1 MDKLLKIVTENDD
14 VITRPVGI
22 EEIEK
27 LKKELGFGL
36 SSEYEAY
43 LKNFGIIIF
52 ESWETYGLG
61 VKDDSYLNVLKIYQ
75 DLSSDEEYPNNT
87 LPLMEI
93 GDGSYYLY
101 DNDSEMILLW
111 STPNG
116 GVVRTLSETLE
127 EFFLKYVFNQG

>member
-1 MDKLLKIVTENDD
+1 MDNLLKIVTEND
-14 VITRPVGI
+14 VIIRPVGS
-22 EEIEK
+22 EEIER
-27 LKKELGFGL
+27 LKKELGFNL

-52 ESWETYGLG
+52 EAWETYGLG
-61 VKDDSYLNVLKIYQ
+61 VKDDSYLNVLNIYQ

-101 DNDSEMILLW
+101 DNANEMVLLW

-116 GVVRTLSETLE
+116 GVIRTLDENLE
-127 EFFLKYVFNQG
+127 EFFIKYVFNQD

>member
-1 MDKLLKIVTENDD
+1 MDNLLKIVTEND
-14 VITRPVGI
+14 VIIRPVGS
-22 EEIEK
+22 EEIER
-27 LKKELGFGL
+27 LKKELGFNL

-52 ESWETYGLG
+52 EAWETYGLG
-61 VKDDSYLNVLKIYQ
+61 VKDDSYLNVLNIYQ

-101 DNDSEMILLW
+101 DNANEMVLLW

-116 GVVRTLSETLE
+116 GIVRTLDENLE
-127 EFFLKYVFNQG
+127 EFFIKHVFNQG